1 MRMAVTRLGCT
12 VALMA
17 LSAGAGRVLAQVPA
31 EVRWSLEGNRGS
43 YCIWYLADPDLA
55 RTMVPSNTV
64 LAPAGAGAGL
74 PPLLART
81 VQDEPRFAQWI
92 PGAICI
98 AAYDRVTDGGRTLA
112 QGKADRPVIVATNSL
127 AASGARGFPA
137 ASSYLIDFM
146 TDQRSLARAAEASG
160 FGMDGITVL
169 TRRQVGADDP
179 RVSITVAGVQI
190 TWSGHAIGD
199 SGVGKTRSVSFGY
212 GSGRSAAWLIE
223 LQSAPGSTRLMAGTL
238 EVDGRNTLARALK
251 ASPVRAIGPEESGGA
266 VTLTFHSATRP

>member
-1 MRMAVTRLGCT
+1 MKVAVTPLGCAA
-12 VALMA
+12 ALLA
-17 LSAGAGRVLAQVPA
+17 LSAGVGRVQAQAPV

-55 RTMVPSNTV
+55 RHMVPSNTV
-64 LAPAGAGAGL
+64 LAPAGTGAGL

-98 AAYDRVTDGGRTLA
+98 GAYDRATSGGRTLA
-112 QGKADRPVIVATNSL
+112 QGKANRPVIVATNSL
-127 AASGARGFPA
+127 AASAAHGVPA

-146 TDQRSLARAAEASG
+146 TDERSLARAADAAG
-160 FGMDGITVL
+160 FGMDGITVI
-169 TRRQVGADDP
+169 TRQQVGADDP
-179 RVSITVAGVQI
+179 RVSIEVAGVQI

-212 GSGRSAAWLIE
+212 GNGRGGGWLIQ
-223 LQSAPGSTRLMAGTL
+223 LQSAPASTRLMAGAL
-238 EVDGRNTLARALK
+238 EVDGRNMLARALK
-251 ASPVRAIGPEESGGA
+251 ASPVRGIGPEESGGT
-266 VTLTFHSATRP
+266 VTLTFHPATRP